1 MFLQI
6 VRRIDGSLLTMA
18 TITYT
23 HGRSY
28 KGTKQYG
35 IKKGLEMFAEERVK
49 AVLKEND
56 GKIDIDLGREPWF
69 V

>member
-1 MFLQI
+1 
-6 VRRIDGSLLTMA
+6 MA
-18 TITYT
+18 TITDT

-35 IKKGLEMFAEERVK
+35 IKKGLEMFAEERVE

-56 GKIDIDLGREPWF
+56 GKIDINLGREPWF

>member
-1 MFLQI
+1 MPI
-6 VRRIDGSLLTMA
+6 A
-18 TITYT
+18 TITDT

-28 KGTKQYG
+28 KGTKQYD
-35 IKKGLEMFAEERVK
+35 IKKGLEMFAEERVE